1 MESIIIFTNFANR
14 KITKDMKRHL
24 LLLSSALIIFSTAW
38 ADVEINETTFPD
50 ENFRTWVLAQSY
62 GQDGILT
69 EEEIANVSR
78 ITVEGGR
85 NIQSLKGIEYFTALT
100 YLNCGSNHLSS
111 LDVSNNTALMTLNC
125 NNNHLSSLDVSNNT
139 QLTKLNC
146 GSNQLISLDVTMNTA
161 LTNLACSSNQL
172 TSLNTSNDI
181 ALIMLSCNDNQLTEL
196 DVSNNVA
203 LTTLACQENQLT
215 TLDVSKNIALKI
227 LVCHDNHLTSINVSG
242 CTALESFRCAG
253 NKLAEL
259 DVSGCPAL
267 EDLICMSN
275 QIKGEAMDALVE
287 SLPTVNRGHL
297 GVINHTDEQN
307 VMTKS
312 QVAVA
317 KAKGWYVQYNNN
329 RNQWENYEGSDDP
342 TGITSPLVETEE
354 GAIFD
359 LQGRKVQGKPSQ
371 GIYIKDGQK
380 ILAK

>member
-1 MESIIIFTNFANR
+1 MNNMNKVLVFVFV
-14 KITKDMKRHL
+14 L
-24 LLLSSALIIFSTAW
+24 LTALSAL
-38 ADVEINETTFPD
+38 ADVEINENTFPD
-50 ENFRTWVLAQSY
+50 DEFRTWVLAQSY
-62 GQDGILT
+62 GQDGMLT

-172 TSLNTSNDI
+172 TSLNTSKDI

-227 LVCHDNHLTSINVSG
+227 LACHDNYLTKLELNSLPK
-242 CTALESFRCAG
+242 LESLSCCN
-253 NKLAEL
+253 NKLERII
-259 DVSGCPAL
+259 VSDCPKL
-267 EDLICMSN
+267 EQITCHNN
-275 QIKGEAMDALVE
+275 QIRGKAMDE
-287 SLPTVNRGHL
+287 FIEGLPVVPYGWGHL
-297 GVINHTDEQN
+297 CIVDPENEQN
-307 VMTKS
+307 VMTKA
-312 QVAVA
+312 QVAAA
-317 KAKGWYVQYNNN
+317 KAKGWTPFYKYGAFGNLFYTD
-329 RNQWENYEGSDDP
+329 YEGTDEP
-342 TGITSPLVETEE
+342 NGITSPLVETEE
-354 GAIFD
+354 GALFD
-359 LQGRKVQGKPSQ
+359 LQGRKLQGKPTR
-371 GIYIKDGQK
+371 GIYIENGKKKVVGRDN
-380 ILAK
+380 

>member
-1 MESIIIFTNFANR
+1 
-14 KITKDMKRHL
+14 MKRHL
-24 LLLSSALIIFSTAW
+24 LLVFAALLMITHAL
-38 ADVEINETTFPD
+38 ADVEINENTFPD
-50 ENFRTWVLAQSY
+50 DEFRTWVLAQSY

-253 NKLAEL
+253 NNLKEL

-275 QIKGEAMDALVE
+275 QIRGEAMDALVE

-297 GVINHTDEQN
+297 GVINHTNEKN

-317 KAKGWYVQYNNN
+317 KAKGWYVRYNDSN
-329 RNQWENYEGSDDP
+329 NQWKNYEGSDP
-342 TGITSPLVETEE
+342 TGLVTPLWKTEE
-354 GAIFD
+354 SALFD
-359 LQGRKVQGKPSQ
+359 LQGRKLDKITQPS
-371 GIYIKDGQK
+371 IYIKDGNK
-380 ILAK
+380 VLIK

>member
-1 MESIIIFTNFANR
+1 
-14 KITKDMKRHL
+14 MKRTL
-24 LLLSSALIIFSTAW
+24 LLISAALIIFSTAW
-38 ADVEINETTFPD
+38 ADVEINENTFPD
-50 ENFRTWVLAQSY
+50 DEFRTWVLAQSY

-111 LDVSNNTALMTLNC
+111 LDLSNNTALITLYC
-125 NNNHLSSLDVSNNT
+125 NNNQLSSLDLSNNT

-161 LTNLACSSNQL
+161 LTNLACSSNRL
-172 TSLNTSNDI
+172 TSLNTSKDI
-181 ALIMLSCNDNQLTEL
+181 ALIKLSCNDNQLAEL

-215 TLDVSKNIALKI
+215 TLDVSKNTGLIRLI
-227 LVCHDNHLTSINVSG
+227 CTHNMLTSINVFG

-253 NKLAEL
+253 NKLPEL

-267 EDLICMSN
+267 NELICMSN
-275 QIKGEAMDALVE
+275 QIRGGAMDTLVAG
-287 SLPTVNRGHL
+287 LPTTIGFM
-297 GVINHTDEQN
+297 GVINYYNNEQYYNVDEQN

-312 QVAVA
+312 QVAAA
-317 KAKGWYVQYNNN
+317 KAKGWFVRYNDSN
-329 RNQWENYEGSDDP
+329 NQWQNYEGSDDP
-342 TGITSPLVETEE
+342 TGITSPFGEIGE
-354 GAIFD
+354 GATLFD

-371 GIYIKDGQK
+371 GIYIKNGRK
-380 ILAK
+380 VMIK